1 MREHAPDALPD
12 RTVYVRTI
20 SADDLPEDVRAQTDL
35 TTLYAIHAETG
46 ERIAIVGD
54 RRLAFVVARQHEMAP
69 VSVH

>member
-54 RRLAFVVARQHEMAP
+54 RRLAFAVARQHEMAP